1 MKNVTRISLF
11 FKLLLIILFFS
22 NFSALA
28 QKTTIWVV
36 RHAEKEASAPD
47 APNADPNLSHDGK
60 ERAIALARVL
70 KRENIKAIFVTPTKR
85 SNQTAKSLAAQ
96 LNISP
101 RIYTDSIKPFAKTLL
116 SDFKGTK
123 VLVVGHSNTV
133 MPILDALGA
142 DMPLAKLS
150 EEDFDMI
157 FKVTVRESG
166 KVSLE
171 VHYYGTLHHT
181 SDLPEKYSPDKPNH
195 QQYSRPITN
204 Y

>member
-1 MKNVTRISLF
+1 MKNAKHTSHF
-11 FKLLLIILFFS
+11 FKLLPILLLLS

-47 APNADPNLSHDGK
+47 APNPDPNLSPDGQK
-60 ERAIALARVL
+60 RAIALAKVL
-70 KRENIKAIFVTPTKR
+70 KRENIKTIYVTQTKR
-85 SNQTAKSLAAQ
+85 SIQTARPLAVQAHI
-96 LNISP
+96 LP
-101 RIYTDSIKPFAKTLL
+101 RVYTDSIKPFAKTLL
-116 SDFKGTK
+116 NNFKGTK

-133 MPILDALGA
+133 MPLLDALGA

-157 FKVTVRESG
+157 FKVTVKDSG
-166 KVSLE
+166 KVNLE
-171 VHYYGTLHHT
+171 VYYYGTLHHT
-181 SDLPEKYSPDKPNH
+181 SNLPEKYRPDKQSH
-195 QQYSRPITN
+195 QQYSRPVTN